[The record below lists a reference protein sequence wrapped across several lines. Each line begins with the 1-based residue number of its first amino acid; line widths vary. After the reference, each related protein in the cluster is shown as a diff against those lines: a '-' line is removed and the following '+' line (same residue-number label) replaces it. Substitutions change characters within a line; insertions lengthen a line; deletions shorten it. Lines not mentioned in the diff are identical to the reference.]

1 MKYMLKSKRWPVLR
15 FLYNHS
21 SKFGTTDQV
30 LFFDNEKDIISFFNF
45 ALEEDIANATAFMGT
60 TYNGM
65 DKLAGVMN
73 IASSEPVSF
82 RNLLRHNFNF
92 FRKILVK
99 ATTSD
104 EYHMY
109 WYTSSLNC
117 NPRNYK
123 LFTIEERDVRGTK
136 LKVIE
141 PLTWYRFYKRCR
153 ANGMTDRET
162 SFNAK

>member
-21 SKFGTTDQV
+21 RKFGTTDQV

-45 ALEEDIANATAFMGT
+45 AIEEDVANATANMDSQWR
-60 TYNGM
+60 GM
-65 DKLAGVMN
+65 DKLTAVMN
-73 IASSEPVSF
+73 IASSEQVSF

-92 FRKILVK
+92 FRKIAK
-99 ATTSD
+99 KDSD

-109 WYTSSLNC
+109 WFTSNLNC

-123 LFTIEERDVRGTK
+123 LFTIEEKDVRGTK
-136 LKVIE
+136 LKVVE